1 MKKIIIGAISLAVM
15 LAGLVAAPVGAVKC
29 PAGAPVAEASS
40 YAECNLAKPED
51 GSKSLWDTVDN
62 IINIILAVLGIAA
75 VVVIIYGGANI
86 LLSQGDPGKIKK
98 GKDAILY
105 GLIGLVIALLA
116 FAIVNFVLSGVFG
129 GGETSGTGDA
139 GGGSE

>member
-1 MKKIIIGAISLAVM
+1 
-15 LAGLVAAPVGAVKC
+15 
-29 PAGAPVAEASS
+29 
-40 YAECNLAKPED
+40 
-51 GSKSLWDTVDN
+51 
-62 IINIILAVLGIAA
+62 AA